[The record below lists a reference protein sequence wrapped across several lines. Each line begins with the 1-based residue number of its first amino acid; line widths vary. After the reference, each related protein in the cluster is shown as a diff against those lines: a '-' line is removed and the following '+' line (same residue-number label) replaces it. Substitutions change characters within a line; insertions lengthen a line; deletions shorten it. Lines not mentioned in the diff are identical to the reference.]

1 MPTGIY
7 KRVKKWKLSKDTK
20 LKMSEM
26 RRGKHLTKEAK
37 EKLRTFRTGKK
48 LSEETKRKIVKT
60 RRKNGSY
67 NWSNES
73 RKKLSL
79 AMKGRKGFWLGKKL
93 TAEHVKRIFE
103 TRKNNS
109 KGQWHSKETKI
120 KIGLAMK
127 GRTFT
132 EEMKRRMSKASKK
145 SINSGRFKNGHL
157 GIVGEKHYLWKKNFV
172 GYIAL
177 HAWVSR
183 WKGKISKCEIC
194 GTKNAKKFEW
204 ANIDHT
210 YKRNLDDYM
219 RMCTSCHRNY
229 DNMFLK

>member
-7 KRVKKWKLSKDTK
+7 KRIKKWKLSEKTK

-26 RRGKHLTKEAK
+26 RKGKHLTEEAK
-37 EKLRTFRTGKK
+37 RNIGLAHMGKK
-48 LSEETKRKIVKT
+48 LSEEHKRKIVET
-60 RRKNGSY
+60 RRKNNSY
-67 NWSNES
+67 VCSEKA
-73 RKKLSL
+73 KKKISDFQ
-79 AMKGRKGFWLGKKL
+79 KGNKWCLGKKQ
-93 TAEHVKRIFE
+93 TKEHIEKRV
-103 TRKNNS
+103 S
-109 KGQWHSKETKI
+109 KLIGQKRTEETKI
-120 KIGLAMK
+120 NIGKANK
-127 GRTFT
+127 GKKRTK
-132 EEMKRRMSKASKK
+132 EMKKMMSEIQKGIK
-145 SINSGRFKNGHL
+145 NLGRFKNGHL
-157 GIVGEKHYLWKKNFV
+157 GIVGEKHYLWKGKFA

-177 HAWVSR
+177 HTWVSR

-194 GTKNAKKFEW
+194 GTKSAKKFEW